1 MIEFRRF
8 GKRFGAVVAVD
19 ALDLRVAP
27 GEVVAL
33 LGPNGSGKTTAL
45 KAVAGL
51 LRPSSGEVLVD
62 GEPAERPEAR
72 RRLSYLPQ
80 KVAFPDSLSG
90 EEVLSF
96 YRRLRGVAAERVG
109 EVLRFAALNGAGAR
123 AVGTYSGG
131 MTQRL
136 GLAVAMVADSPL
148 LLLDEPT
155 AALDA
160 EGLQAF
166 FGLVERHRRDGRT
179 VLFTSHQLGDV
190 ERLVDRFAILVGGR
204 LVASLTSPELATRLA
219 DRGALRL
226 RLGREPE
233 GLLEALRSRVPT
245 ARREGD
251 ELVLPGPAA
260 GRPAVLDEV
269 RRRGGEITGL
279 TTEEGRLD
287 VLFRELVE
295 ESRAGKESR

>member
-1 MIEFRRF
+1 MIEYRGF
-8 GKRFGAVVAVD
+8 GKRFGAIVAVD
-19 ALDLRVAP
+19 ALSLRVEE

-45 KAVAGL
+45 KAAAGL
-51 LRPSSGEVLVD
+51 LRPSAGEVRVD
-62 GEPAERPEAR
+62 GEPAERPSAR

-80 KVAFPDSLSG
+80 KVAFPEALTG
-90 EEVLSF
+90 EEVVSF
-96 YRRLRGVAAERVG
+96 YRALRGAGSGRVA
-109 EVLRFAALNGAGAR
+109 EVLRFSALNGAGQR
-123 AVGTYSGG
+123 PVGTYSGG

-160 EGLQAF
+160 DGLQAF
-166 FGLVERHRRDGRT
+166 YGLVERHRRDGRT

-204 LVASLTSPELATRLA
+204 LVAALGAAELTARLA

-226 RLGREPE
+226 RLAGEPD
-233 GLLEALRSRVPT
+233 GLLAALREQFPA

-251 ELVLPGPAA
+251 HLVLPGAAAARPAA
-260 GRPAVLDEV
+260 LERIRLSGA
-269 RRRGGEITGL
+269 EILGL
-279 TTEEGRLD
+279 ATEEGRLD
-287 VLFRELVE
+287 ALFRELVE
-295 ESRAGKESR
+295 EAREREETR

>member
-19 ALDLRVAP
+19 ALDLRVAA

-72 RRLSYLPQ
+72 RRLSFLPQ

-204 LVASLTSPELATRLA
+204 LVAALTSPELATRLA

-226 RLGREPE
+226 RLGREPA
-233 GLLEALRSRVPT
+233 GLLAALRARVPA

-251 ELVLPGPAA
+251 ELVLPGAA
-260 GRPAVLDEV
+260 AERPAVLDEV
-269 RRRGGEITGL
+269 RRQGAEITGL